1 MSERAGVR
9 YETAPTEVD
18 VICIVRQLPVSRYV
32 GLALVASA
40 LSACGGSAKP
50 AEAPP
55 PAPAAEAAPP
65 PPPPKEEE
73 PPPPEAPKGPS
84 VQDQL
89 ATPDKAW
96 VLNFQSSALYDKA
109 AEQCDE
115 KLKEKPQERA
125 KCISKARDG
134 IIADAFE
141 FTKDDAGR
149 DVWVVYRTKSSR
161 LIKIY
166 TVPVEFGEQKGDTLQ
181 IKKAGKAT
189 GTPPLFAEA
198 STFDV
203 KLTSEYSLE
212 FEEPKFGRLAY
223 DARLGFITVK

>member
-1 MSERAGVR
+1 MPG
-9 YETAPTEVD
+9 APTEVD
-18 VICIVRQLPVSRYV
+18 VSSLTRQSFLS
-32 GLALVASA
+32 LTLVAAA
-40 LSACGGSAKP
+40 LAACGGAAKP
-50 AEAPP
+50 AEPP
-55 PAPAAEAAPP
+55 PAPKVEAPP
-65 PPPPKEEE
+65 PPPPKAEE
-73 PPPPEAPKGPS
+73 PAPEPPKGPS

-109 AEQCDE
+109 AATCDE

-134 IIADAFE
+134 ITADAFE

-161 LIKIY
+161 LLKIY
-166 TVPVEFGEQKGDTLQ
+166 TVPVEFGEQKGDTVS

-189 GTPPLFAEA
+189 GTPPLFADA
-198 STFDV
+198 SAFDV

-212 FEEPKFGRLAY
+212 LEEPKFGRLAY
-223 DARLGFITVK
+223 DARLHFITVK